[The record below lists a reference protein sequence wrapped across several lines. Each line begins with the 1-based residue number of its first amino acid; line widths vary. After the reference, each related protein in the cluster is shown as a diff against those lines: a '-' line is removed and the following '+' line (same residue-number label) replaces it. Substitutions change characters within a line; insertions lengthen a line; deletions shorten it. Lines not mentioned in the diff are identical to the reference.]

1 MQGAIGANTA
11 GMQLGE
17 GDGDDSGSGKGEWA
31 RGGGDMSD
39 LDALMQRNRDKL
51 GRLRRSNLFP

>member
-1 MQGAIGANTA
+1 MQGAIGANMA
-11 GMQLGE
+11 GMQLRE